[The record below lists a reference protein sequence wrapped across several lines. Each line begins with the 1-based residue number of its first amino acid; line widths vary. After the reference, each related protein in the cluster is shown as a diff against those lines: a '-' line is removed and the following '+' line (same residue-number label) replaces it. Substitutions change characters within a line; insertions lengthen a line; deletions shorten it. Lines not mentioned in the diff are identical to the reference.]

1 MKLLTLTLAIFA
13 LALPALV
20 EAKHHRQAATEVMRV
35 DEEHGNIDTNA
46 TAETLDELG
55 LSKGDTFPVGF
66 GDTEVM
72 VYLGDTYSD
81 VPRGDW
87 VAFIT
92 SYGNL
97 RIARNYDNAAAALG
111 VAVGDTITLFN

>member
-1 MKLLTLTLAIFA
+1 MKTIALILMAALAAAPMTLA
-13 LALPALV
+13 
-20 EAKHHRQAATEVMRV
+20 AKHHRQASAEVMRV
-35 DEEHGNIDTNA
+35 DENHGNIDTNA
-46 TAETLDELG
+46 SADTLAELEI
-55 LSKGDTFPVGF
+55 SKGASFPVSF

-72 VYLGDTYSD
+72 VYFSDTYSD

-97 RIARNYDNAAAALG
+97 RIARNYDDAAKALG
-111 VAVGDTITLFN
+111 VKVGDVITLYN